1 MKTTALKLLGIAFS
15 LAAATAFADVTYYVS
30 PGGDGTDP
38 TSGDL
43 TKAYAHPQTAIDAAD
58 GTTPTTVIIDD
69 GTYTVPSGKNAVVD
83 ISVGNVTLETRNGY
97 GTVTF
102 DGGTTKGSVIERAL
116 RVAPGLENVAVKD
129 IILYRGSSY
138 RDVSNRD
145 GSNVNLQS
153 GTFENCDFIGYTLQ
167 RAAMMV
173 LGGTATFRNC
183 RIKSMDSIAVDSNGD
198 YTAVT
203 LSGSAV
209 FEDCVF
215 GPFTWYANGGN
226 RMRALSMSG
235 SVALRRCTVQGMVSG
250 RPHSTNG
257 QGYGTE
263 KGGGLTVT
271 GGTITDCIFTNNLV
285 YGYGGGLHVNG
296 ANVTVS
302 GCLFR
307 DNTATGRYN
316 DIYVEKGTVTETAA
330 EDLDGTNGNLG
341 AYPDKVQDGA
351 KYAIVVSNA
360 VKAVRAGVMVPLRL
374 DATSGVAPTDYAW
387 TFEDA
392 TEDSGRSVTHAF
404 AAAGAHTV
412 TCVVTRDGGSTVT
425 VAKDVLVVGD
435 TCYVSKTGSNTPPYD
450 TIEKAARHPQD
461 ALDLRPA
468 KVVIDTGKYAL
479 RNGARD
485 TSILSFA
492 YGYDGIEVT
501 AKNGRGTV
509 WLDGGLVNPG
519 NGGLSRV
526 VTVGDGVEGVV
537 FSDLCLTNGWS
548 CYNAGN
554 SRGTLY
560 AYGGTFRNCS
570 INLSGFSRNG
580 GGLITKTA
588 VLTNCLITSIKPFT
602 STGSTA
608 DIGITVSDGAQMI
621 DCEICDYKWCTGWTY
636 DIPCVALSGATSL
649 IRGCL
654 FHGIEIGKT
663 GSGVRG
669 AAIYATG
676 GTIENCTITDCKS
689 LNKGGGL
696 YINGAGVV
704 CRNNII
710 INNAAVNGGNDIATA
725 TDYSMVTHTLASD
738 LTTSKDTGNL
748 QSASVLF
755 KPGTYELDK
764 DSQCVNAGENQNWMD
779 EAHDRA
785 GNPRIYD
792 GTVDM
797 GAYECQ
803 EKSVSLTAD
812 FSVSSA
818 TSFGPPP
825 LDVQVTANV
834 SGGDEGATYA
844 WDWGDGTFLE
854 MNATNGVVTH
864 TYTNVGAYTVQMTV
878 SRDGLTCV
886 YALTNVVAAV
896 GDVCYVSTNGAAI
909 PPYDTWAK
917 ATSNIQDAFAYKPK
931 TVLVSNG
938 TYRVTYD
945 DDDYGI
951 KLYDAVRLVSVNG
964 ASNTV
969 IRSNYANPG
978 TGESSRMRNLVR
990 MTHAGASVEGFTL
1003 CQTCPPMIYATAGRF
1018 ENNLV
1023 TGTYK
1028 TSDSCNITTFAGPV
1042 GITNCVFDGST
1053 MAMSWA
1059 NYAGA
1064 LVGLSGGAAMDR
1076 CVVRNATFKIGTANN
1091 TVRSAVSLSGGKTV
1105 MRNTFVTDMAV
1116 SMRAEARQNW
1126 GVYVPDSSTVENCTI
1141 IGSRIA
1147 AGNGAGLCV
1156 SKDAKIRNVI
1166 SYDNRLTT
1174 ATSDEDRDLS
1184 GSSDVFEN
1192 NLIGVGELPE
1202 TAKGCIV
1209 GEDPCFADD
1218 VSGYRITS
1226 ASPCYNAGA
1235 RVDWAAKRGQATDID
1250 GQERHCGPIDIS
1262 CWELQRP
1269 MGLTLLIR

>member
-1 MKTTALKLLGIAFS
+1 MKRATL
-15 LAAATAFADVTYYVS
+15 LAAMFVAVGAFADMTYYVS
-30 PGGDGTDP
+30 PSGDGTDP

-43 TKAYAHPQTAIDAAD
+43 TKAYAHPQTAIDAAN
-58 GTTPTTVIIDD
+58 GTTPTTIKIAT
-69 GTYTVPSGKNAVVD
+69 GTYGLQNPTAAKTEVLK
-83 ISVGNVTLETRNGY
+83 ISKCNLTIEALDGY
-97 GTVTF
+97 GTVTLA
-102 DGGTTKGSVIERAL
+102 GNTG
-116 RVAPGLENVAVKD
+116 NVATDVHTRRVLTVPADVTD
-129 IILYRGSSY
+129 IVFRNLVFKGGDGYRNSTNPTC
-138 RDVSNRD
+138 VS
-145 GSNVNLQS
+145 VQS
-153 GTFENCDFIGYTLQ
+153 GAFENCDFIGYNLA
-167 RAAMMV
+167 RAPMMS
-173 LGGTATFRNC
+173 LGGTATFNNC
-183 RIKSMDSIAVDSNGD
+183 RIKSMDNIVVDSNGNFV
-198 YTAVT
+198 AVT
-203 LSGSAV
+203 LSGTAV

-215 GPFTWYANGGN
+215 GPFAWYANGGN
-226 RMRALSMSG
+226 SMRALSMSG
-235 SVALRRCTVQGMVSG
+235 SAVLRRCTVQGITSG

-271 GGTITDCIFTNNLV
+271 GGTIADCIFTNNLV

-296 ANVTVS
+296 TGVTVS

-316 DIYVEKGTVTETAA
+316 DIYVEKGTVTDTAA

-341 AYPDKVQDGA
+341 AYPDKVQDGV

-387 TFEDA
+387 TFEDGDTA
-392 TEDSGRSVTHAF
+392 SGRAVTHEF
-404 AAAGAHTV
+404 AAAGEHLISCSVTLSGGTV
-412 TCVVTRDGGSTVT
+412 
-425 VAKDVLVVGD
+425 VAVSKKVMVVGPV
-435 TCYVSKTGSNTPPYD
+435 CYVSKTGSNTPPYD
-450 TIEKAARHPQD
+450 TVEKAARNPQD

-468 KVVIDTGKYAL
+468 KVVIDTGKYGL

-485 TSILSFA
+485 TSIMSFA

-501 AKNGRGTV
+501 AKNGRDTV

-519 NGGLSRV
+519 NTGLSRV
-526 VTVGDGVEGVV
+526 VTVGDGVKGVV

-602 STGSTA
+602 STSGSTA

-621 DCEICDYKWCTGWTY
+621 DCEVCDYKWCNGWPF
-636 DIPCVALSGATSL
+636 DIPCVSLSGATSL

-654 FHGIEIGKT
+654 FHDIVIGQT
-663 GSGVRG
+663 GSALRG

-676 GTIENCTITDCKS
+676 GTIENCTITGCKS
-689 LNKGGGL
+689 FNLGGGL

-710 INNAAVNGGNDIATA
+710 INNTAVNGGNDIATA

-738 LTTSKDTGNL
+738 LTTDKDAGNL
-748 QSASVLF
+748 QSASILF

-764 DSQCVNAGENQNWMD
+764 DSQCVNAGENQDWMD
-779 EAHDRA
+779 GAHDRI
-785 GNPRIYD
+785 GNPRVYD

-803 EKSVSLTAD
+803 EKSASLIAD

-818 TSFGPPP
+818 LSFGPPP
-825 LDVQVTANV
+825 LSVQMTANV
-834 SGGDEGATYA
+834 SGGDEGAAYA
-844 WDWGDGTFLE
+844 WDWGDGTSLE

-864 TYTNVGAYTVQMTV
+864 TYTNVGAYTVKMTV
-878 SRDGLTCV
+878 LRDGLTCV

-917 ATSNIQDAFAYKPK
+917 ATSNIQDAVAYKPN

-938 TYRVTYD
+938 VYYVD
-945 DDDYGI
+945 HANDDYGI
-951 KLYDAVRLVSVNG
+951 RLMEPIRLASVAG
-964 ASNTV
+964 AAETV
-969 IRSNYANPG
+969 IRSRFSNDDYTSA
-978 TGESSRMRNLVR
+978 TKKRLVT
-990 MTHAGASVEGFTL
+990 MENAGAAVEGFTF
-1003 CQTCPPMIYATAGRF
+1003 QQSFPPLVLASNGRF
-1018 ENNLV
+1018 ERNVIRQPLK
-1023 TGTYK
+1023 TYES
-1028 TSDSCNITTFAGPV
+1028 TIAIFSGSAV
-1042 GITNCVFDGST
+1042 VTNCVFDGSG
-1053 MAMSWA
+1053 MSIVSVNA
-1059 NYAGA
+1059 DAS
-1064 LVGLSGGAAMDR
+1064 LVGLSGEAKMDG
-1076 CVVRNATFKIGTANN
+1076 CTVRNYRNLNDRSNN
-1091 TVRSAVSLSGGKTV
+1091 VLHSAVSLKNEAV
-1105 MRNTFVTDMAV
+1105 MRNSFVTGTAITNTYNSPMTPKQNSAV
-1116 SMRAEARQNW
+1116 CVA
-1126 GVYVPDSSTVENCTI
+1126 DSAVVENCTI
-1141 IGSRIA
+1141 TATRIKS
-1147 AGNGAGLCV
+1147 GMGAGLRVVSENATVRNTIVVDSVVTDNDGKGTNDIVCV
-1156 SKDAKIRNVI
+1156 A
-1166 SYDNRLTT
+1166 
-1174 ATSDEDRDLS
+1174 
-1184 GSSDVFEN
+1184 
-1192 NLIGVGELPE
+1192 GVTKVDHNFSNG
-1202 TAKGCIV
+1202 
-1209 GEDPCFADD
+1209 DPCFADD
-1218 VSGYRITS
+1218 GSGYRITS

-1250 GQERHCGPIDIS
+1250 GEERRCGPIDIG